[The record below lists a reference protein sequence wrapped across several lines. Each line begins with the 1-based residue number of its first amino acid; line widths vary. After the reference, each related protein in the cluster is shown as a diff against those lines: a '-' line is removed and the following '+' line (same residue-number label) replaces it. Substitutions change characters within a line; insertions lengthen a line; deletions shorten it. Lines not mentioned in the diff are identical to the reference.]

1 MTTMLCLVRQMPPTC
16 HLKREKVGGCWGSAK
31 IPHALQYIAPLIFI
45 NMPKAALRRDYIKR
59 TFKRDF
65 ERLVHV
71 PGIHA
76 TSGQVQKLKLIAPTV
91 EKRILAVLL
100 SHFEAVKVAEQEIRR
115 ENTPS
120 YALII
125 EDDAEQTFRPFWK
138 FKSLDAFVARLPSG
152 WQVVQLGMSK
162 FQFKPQNRL

>member
-1 MTTMLCLVRQMPPTC
+1 M
-16 HLKREKVGGCWGSAK
+16 
-31 IPHALQYIAPLIFI
+31 
-45 NMPKAALRRDYIKR
+45 
-59 TFKRDF
+59 
-65 ERLVHV
+65 HV

-76 TSGQVQKLKLIAPTV
+76 TSDQVQKLKLIAPTV

-162 FQFKPQNRL
+162 FQFKPQHRL